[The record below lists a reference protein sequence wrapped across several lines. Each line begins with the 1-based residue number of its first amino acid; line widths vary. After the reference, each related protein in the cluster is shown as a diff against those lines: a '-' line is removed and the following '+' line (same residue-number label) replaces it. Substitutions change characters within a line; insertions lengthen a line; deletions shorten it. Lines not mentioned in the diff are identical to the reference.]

1 MNRFIVSFALLSV
14 ICTTYP
20 AVADKVDVPT
30 TNGVTDYTD
39 WLKNDLSGFL
49 SNSDNQHLNNVNTK
63 MVNDGCTSYER
74 VQNMSPEEFFTN
86 CITSLS
92 EIAVLQQKYEAAR
105 ANENRLG
112 NRLLGGLTM
121 AATGAG
127 GMMLGMGLAEQKA
140 DREAE
145 ERMRGYLSTF
155 RCGYGG
161 AKNIEYSTEATV
173 LPTSSELTNLYAEYV
188 TLANDLK
195 SRKAQLGL
203 RPGIESEAILDSA
216 TSGLYDDVSSGRAS
230 GTFTSLARAILDPD
244 GEDAQKW
251 AEQTQKS
258 KNLVISGATVGGVG
272 AVGGAV
278 GNLLINKDAY
288 GLGQKSGESN

>member
-161 AKNIEYSTEATV
+161 AKNIEY
-173 LPTSSELTNLYAEYV
+173 
-188 TLANDLK
+188 
-195 SRKAQLGL
+195 
-203 RPGIESEAILDSA
+203 
-216 TSGLYDDVSSGRAS
+216 
-230 GTFTSLARAILDPD
+230 
-244 GEDAQKW
+244 
-251 AEQTQKS
+251 
-258 KNLVISGATVGGVG
+258 
-272 AVGGAV
+272 
-278 GNLLINKDAY
+278 
-288 GLGQKSGESN
+288 